1 MAFGEAEQEVGSFD
15 TTKGLGMIGVNSGK
29 VRASAA
35 DAKTR
40 GQIGVSQPVLNERFW
55 LLV

>member
-40 GQIGVSQPVLNERFW
+40 GQIGVSQPVLNERF
-55 LLV
+55 